1 CAASDSTVLCN
12 SARFLT
18 PTRPLTAKTTR
29 GPRTDRS
36 ILSIVVLRGSAHP
49 GRFAIAAPVATTRKR
64 WRGAVV
70 ASRLFGNF
78 RSAGTTGV
86 TGRPVTCLSTVRGGP
101 PPVRVRGGDHVAA
114 RRER

>member
-1 CAASDSTVLCN
+1 M
-12 SARFLT
+12 FLT

-36 ILSIVVLRGSAHP
+36 ILSIVVLPEAGPTSIRRSAHP

-86 TGRPVTCLSTVRGGP
+86 TGRPGSRLSTV

-114 RRER
+114 

>member
-1 CAASDSTVLCN
+1 PPSESTFLGN
-12 SARFLT
+12 SVIFLT

-36 ILSIVVLRGSAHP
+36 ILSIVVLPEAGPTSIRRSAHP
-49 GRFAIAAPVATTRKR
+49 GRCAIAAPVATTRKR

-78 RSAGTTGV
+78 RSAGTAGV
-86 TGRPVTCLSTVRGGP
+86 DGTSGAP
-101 PPVRVRGGDHVAA
+101 A
-114 RRER
+114 